1 MELRS
6 LAEKIFTDHP
16 SRFTKKEKQALHAT
30 VRSAL
35 VEAGWKD
42 EEIKIQKFKGAFG
55 SQNVVIG
62 NPNAEYIITGH
73 YDTPGCNGFMFFTS
87 PLLGQTGANI
97 ALFPIL
103 FAVGILVAALGIA
116 TGNEIIAPLV
126 SSFAGLAVMLIFIIP
141 TLIKN
146 RNNRNDNTSGVLG
159 VLSCAALAANN
170 PELKEKCCFVLFDNE
185 EWGLIGSSQFAK
197 WCKKNGID
205 TKKSTVINLDCIG
218 VGDRLV
224 AARTGKR
231 HPKQAELLAKLRAA
245 GLEITEKQSSMV
257 YMSDHANFQ
266 NSYMFSYMRKSA
278 IGALY
283 MPNIHTPSDKEC
295 DVEQIEKLSEGIMA
309 AISR

>member
-1 MELRS
+1 MEIRP

-16 SRFTKKEKQALHAT
+16 SRFTKKEKQALHET

-35 VEAGWKD
+35 VDAGWKD

-97 ALFPIL
+97 ALFPI
-103 FAVGILVAALGIA
+103 FFIIGILIAALGYA
-116 TGNEIIAPLV
+116 TGSEIIAPFAGSL
-126 SSFAGLAVMLIFIIP
+126 AGLALMLVFIIP
-141 TLIKN
+141 TVIKN
-146 RNNRNDNTSGVLG
+146 KNNRNDNTSGVLG
-159 VLSCAALAANN
+159 VLSCAARAAND
-170 PELKEKCCFVLFDNE
+170 PELKDKCCFVLFDNE
-185 EWGLIGSSQFAK
+185 EWGLIGSGQFAK
-197 WCKKNGID
+197 RCKKNGID
-205 TKKSTVINLDCIG
+205 TNKSTIINLDCIG

-231 HPKQAELLAKLRAA
+231 NEKQAELLAKLRAA
-245 GLEITEKQSSMV
+245 GLEITEKQSCMV
-257 YMSDHANFQ
+257 FMSDHANFK
-266 NSYMFSYMRKSA
+266 NSYMFSYMKKSV

-283 MPNIHTPSDKEC
+283 MPNIHTPGDKQC
-295 DVEQIEKLSEGIMA
+295 DVEQIDAFTEKVMKALHE
-309 AISR
+309 